1 MHHQVHQN
9 LPDNIDK
16 KLIDLHGEQ
25 ARTDPIDG
33 SSIDRGVKDLIH
45 DHSTQVDL
53 NFPDLEMYRRSYH
66 DRAKWNEPSID
77 EIDERTIVLKFSESF
92 RREGEGENKV
102 IF

>member
-1 MHHQVHQN
+1 MPGSFAPPSPPN

-66 DRAKWNEPSID
+66 DRAKWNEP
-77 EIDERTIVLKFSESF
+77 KY
-92 RREGEGENKV
+92 
-102 IF
+102 